1 MSFCFG
7 YAFVIQDVYSVDVVK
22 SPCIP
27 KQPVEPA
34 SAASFVRPRSTVT
47 QDRETLFRA
56 SVINNASGVCCVA
69 VRRVVSSHPSQGG
82 ISTPSHFTRE
92 RKSNSEEFNLTL

>member
-1 MSFCFG
+1 MSLCFG

-27 KQPVEPA
+27 NQPVEPA
-34 SAASFVRPRSTVT
+34 SAASFLRPRSTVT
-47 QDRETLFRA
+47 QVREMLFRDSA
-56 SVINNASGVCCVA
+56 IDDDSGVCCVA

-82 ISTPSHFTRE
+82 IFTPSHFQRE
-92 RKSNSEEFNLTL
+92 KSPTVKS